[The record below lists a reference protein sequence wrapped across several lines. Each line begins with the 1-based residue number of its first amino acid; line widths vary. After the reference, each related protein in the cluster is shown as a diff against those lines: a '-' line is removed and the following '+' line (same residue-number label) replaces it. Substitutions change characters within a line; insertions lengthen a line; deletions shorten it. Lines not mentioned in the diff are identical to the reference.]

1 MRKVSK
7 QVFLSAITCPTLGW
21 SVRSG
26 QIVDTPTSADRLR
39 MEQGIEI
46 GLRARQ
52 LYPEGILVGEPD
64 VASAVEKT
72 RSLMNDPNV
81 SAIFEGTF
89 SEDGYSTKGDIL
101 RRTAGGWYLVEV
113 KASANDKDE
122 FIDDMA
128 YTTMVILRSGTHV
141 SGVSILLVSKDY
153 RLGMENDKLFVEID
167 HTQDVMERVEE
178 FKPLWEQID
187 ESTSR
192 AQKPPAE
199 LRFDCRKCETF
210 MECLGQDVENHVFEI
225 PRLSPSKFEKLKEL
239 GIVSIEDIPDD
250 FELTDN
256 QKRVSDSVRSNAPFV
271 GDDLENELQVI
282 SKPCY
287 YLDFESMMTAIPLY
301 EDVAPLAQIPTQYSI
316 HRCES
321 PGKIVAHSEYIAA
334 PHKDCRRELA
344 ERLIQDLADE
354 GDIVVYT
361 HFEKRMINGLISEY
375 PDLRNDLQALA
386 SRLVDLAAIIRGNY
400 YHPGFHGSTSIKNT
414 LPVLVPGMSYDA
426 LEIADGDSASAEFAF
441 CALGKYDD
449 QKVELIKEQLL
460 TYCKQDTL
468 AMVKLHERLLALV

>member
-7 QVFLSAITCPTLGW
+7 QVFLSAVTCPTLGW
-21 SVRSG
+21 LVRSG

-46 GLRARQ
+46 GRRARE
-52 LYPEGILVGEPD
+52 LYPQGILVGEPD
-64 VASAVEKT
+64 IASAAEKT

-81 SAIFEGTF
+81 SVIFEGTF

-101 RRTAGGWYLVEV
+101 RRTPEGWHLVEV

-128 YTTMVILRSGTHV
+128 YTAMVILRSGTV
-141 SGVSILLVSKDY
+141 ISGVSILLVSKEF
-153 RLGMENDKLFVEID
+153 RLGMDNEKLFAEID
-167 HTQDVMERVEE
+167 HTQDVMRRVEE

-187 ESTSR
+187 ELTSR
-192 AQKPPAE
+192 GEKPAAE

-210 MECLGQDVENHVFEI
+210 RECLGQGIENHVFEI
-225 PRLSPSKFEKLKEL
+225 PRLSPPKFEKLKEL

-256 QKRVSDSVRSNAPFV
+256 QKRVSDSVRSNAPFI
-271 GDDLENELQVI
+271 GDDLGSELQPI

-287 YLDFESMMTAIPLY
+287 YLDFESLMTAIPLY
-301 EDVAPLAQIPTQYSI
+301 EGVAPFTQIPTQYSI

-321 PGKIVAHSEYIAA
+321 PGEITDHSEYIAN

-344 ERLIQDLADE
+344 ERLIRDLADE
-354 GDIVVYT
+354 GNIVVYT
-361 HFEKRMINGLISEY
+361 HFEKRMINALISEY
-375 PDLRNDLQALA
+375 PYLRNDLQALA
-386 SRLVDLAAIIRGNY
+386 SRLVDLEAIIRGNY
-400 YHPGFHGSTSIKNT
+400 YHPGFHGSTSIKKT
-414 LPVLVPGMSYDA
+414 LPVLVPGMSYDG

-441 CALGKYDD
+441 CVLGKYDD
-449 QKVELIKEQLL
+449 QKVESIKEQLL